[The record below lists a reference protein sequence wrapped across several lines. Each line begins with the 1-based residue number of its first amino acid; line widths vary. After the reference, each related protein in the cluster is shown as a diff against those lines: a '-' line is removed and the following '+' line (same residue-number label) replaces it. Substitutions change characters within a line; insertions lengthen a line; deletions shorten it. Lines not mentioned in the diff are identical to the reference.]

1 MRHSSR
7 RFSADPGRGFAL
19 WVLCGCAVMATLLTI
34 HATPALI
41 TDRLLPAPAAAL
53 LAESR

>member
-1 MRHSSR
+1 
-7 RFSADPGRGFAL
+7 
-19 WVLCGCAVMATLLTI
+19 MATLLTI